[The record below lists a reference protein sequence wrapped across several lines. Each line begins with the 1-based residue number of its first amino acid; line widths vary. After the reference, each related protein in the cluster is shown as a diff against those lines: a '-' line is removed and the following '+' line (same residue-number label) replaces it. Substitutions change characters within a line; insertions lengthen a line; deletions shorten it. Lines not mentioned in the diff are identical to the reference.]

1 MNPKVPRPCIVDV
14 IAGWMVDTEE
24 MKPKV
29 PRP

>member
-1 MNPKVPRPCIVDV
+1 MKPKVPRPWIVDV
-14 IAGWMVDTEE
+14 IAGCRVDTEE